1 MDTYDTSQPFEYLMY
16 KQIMST
22 EEIKLLKSVQT
33 SARLEFIQRWVMPM
47 PFKLKKKIL
56 PTIIIIIRRRRR
68 KKAKE
73 MPVKLIWTIFFCDF
87 FN

>member
-1 MDTYDTSQPFEYLMY
+1 MDTYVTRQPLEYLMY